1 MNHDN
6 LMFSTLAI
14 AATLVVA
21 TSTVHAEYISP
32 AFEAKLQAAADGG
45 PADVNR
51 LLYRTR
57 AVYNISMDEAMQH
70 VEQRNTDEASSEPS
84 ESPAGGGSGA
94 VEAPSSPQDDA
105 FTREFF
111 RNDARD

>member
-1 MNHDN
+1 MNHDS
-6 LMFSTLAI
+6 MITTLAI
-14 AATLVVA
+14 AATLA
-21 TSTVHAEYISP
+21 FAAPAAKAEYISP

-45 PADVNR
+45 PSELNH

-57 AVYNISMDEAMQH
+57 AVYNLSMDEAVQH
-70 VEQRNTDEASSEPS
+70 VELRGTDEASSEPAERS
-84 ESPAGGGSGA
+84 AGGGEGIA
-94 VEAPSSPQDDA
+94 EPVSSPRDDA